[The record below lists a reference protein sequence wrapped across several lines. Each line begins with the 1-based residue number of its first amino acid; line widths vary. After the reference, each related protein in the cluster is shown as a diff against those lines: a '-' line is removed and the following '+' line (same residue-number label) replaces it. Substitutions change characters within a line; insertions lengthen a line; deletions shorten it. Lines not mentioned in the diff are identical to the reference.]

1 MTATRHG
8 RSSRRARDWED
19 IVDAGVDALRH
30 VPRLLATAWSNSPR
44 SREHLN
50 ALEDDLDAKYYS
62 QAYVDDDT
70 AIQMAVPAG
79 SLVV

>member
-1 MTATRHG
+1 MFILQHFKAARTRP
-8 RSSRRARDWED
+8 
-19 IVDAGVDALRH
+19 AL
-30 VPRLLATAWSNSPR
+30 AFAWSNSPR